1 MHIPLALAVL
11 ALLAFALLP
20 ALDRTTGSEVNAKGL
35 RGYWVRVARWAKG

>member
-1 MHIPLALAVL
+1 MHVPLVISIL

-20 ALDRTTGSEVNAKGL
+20 ALDLTTGSEVNPKGL